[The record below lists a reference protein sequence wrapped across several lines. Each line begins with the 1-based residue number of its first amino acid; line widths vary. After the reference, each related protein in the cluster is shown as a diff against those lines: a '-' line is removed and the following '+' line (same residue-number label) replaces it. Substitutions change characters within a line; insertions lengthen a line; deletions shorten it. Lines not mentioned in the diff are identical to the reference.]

1 MNTIKGFWQH
11 KNGRIY
17 AIQSDTFGNITG
29 AAGPLDPDNLRPLD
43 EYDYKPAIVD
53 WITDALNKKK
63 LRRIDPVLESAQM
76 S

>member
-11 KNGRIY
+11 KNGKIY

-29 AAGPLDPDNLRPLD
+29 AAGPLEPDDLRPLD
-43 EYDYKPAIVD
+43 GYDYQPAIVD

-63 LRRIDPVLESAQM
+63 MRRIDPVHEVC
-76 S
+76 